1 MIYEQSN
8 LFLEYP
14 LCLKRVVDVLFGCF
28 SSHQQWLME
37 ISITFTKVRVS
48 IFQELQCRRFN

>member
-28 SSHQQWLME
+28 SSHQQDLME
-37 ISITFTKVRVS
+37 ISITFTKGSRQYFS
-48 IFQELQCRRFN
+48 GTTM